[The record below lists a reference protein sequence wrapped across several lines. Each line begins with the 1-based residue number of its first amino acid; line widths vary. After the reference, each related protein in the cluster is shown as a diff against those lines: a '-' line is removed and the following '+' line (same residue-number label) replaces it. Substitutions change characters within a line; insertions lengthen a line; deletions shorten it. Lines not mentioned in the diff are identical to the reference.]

1 MIDFDN
7 PSRKRNK
14 QTLDDEEMMNKQSS
28 PQSAKQ
34 MQNNELF
41 KNIHQLTSNLAQN
54 KQVNIILTTNQGA
67 NTGDGEEAAES
78 EEEPNQNMNDSCST
92 NDSIVERG
100 SNPDEEE
107 VNIGTLPALIYR
119 YFQTVQQWSQSI

>member
-1 MIDFDN
+1 MQDN
-7 PSRKRNK
+7 G
-14 QTLDDEEMMNKQSS
+14 
-28 PQSAKQ
+28 
-34 MQNNELF
+34 LF

-100 SNPDEEE
+100 SNADEEE
-107 VNIGTLPALIYR
+107 VNIGKHSCSHP
-119 YFQTVQQWSQSI
+119 